1 MGIII
6 DVDSISQYS
15 HRGNQGKTESSNCS
29 NEKPV
34 YWNTRILFGHSSFS
48 FSLLA
53 EGYMGPG
60 NRTGH
65 SHYLHINATRGQGG
79 AACRAPLSSALEIA
93 TAPTARISAT
103 TSTKVTTCSTAR
115 ISATTTEITTA
126 SAAEV
131 TACAGPTAIT
141 LLLLTR
147 SAFACFF
154 AQFITQETACCRT
167 QPTGCPGIHTRSL
180 GRSVL
185 FRRVRLGWISRIVG
199 VLIGRLV
206 IRLLVHSTA
215 KATRTPAQETEQH
228 DYS

>member
-1 MGIII
+1 M
-6 DVDSISQYS
+6 
-15 HRGNQGKTESSNCS
+15 H
-29 NEKPV
+29 
-34 YWNTRILFGHSSFS
+34 
-48 FSLLA
+48 
-53 EGYMGPG
+53 
-60 NRTGH
+60 
-65 SHYLHINATRGQGG
+65 
-79 AACRAPLSSALEIA
+79 AAPPSSALEIA
-93 TAPTARISAT
+93 TA
-103 TSTKVTTCSTAR
+103 STAR
-115 ISATTTEITTA
+115 ITA

-180 GRSVL
+180 GRSVIV
-185 FRRVRLGWISRIVG
+185 RRVPLRWISRIVG
-199 VLIGRLV
+199 LLIGRLV